1 MDRPATIE
9 TISDTIGD
17 LILKEDYEGLQ
28 EVLELL
34 LQELAEDE

>member
-1 MDRPATIE
+1 MDKPTIE
-9 TISDTIGD
+9 TIPKTIGD
-17 LILKEDYEGLQ
+17 LILKEDYKGLQ

>member
-1 MDRPATIE
+1 MDRPVTIE
-9 TISDTIGD
+9 TIPNIIGD

-34 LQELAEDE
+34 LQELAKDE